1 MKLKEI
7 PSTFWTAFLQFI
19 GLHEPQS
26 WYEETEIA
34 RDVRGWYLT
43 ADPRKTRYQSEERAR
58 KIAVY
63 NCYRIKEGLPPES
76 DKPQSKKGTFS
87 K

>member
-19 GLHEPQS
+19 GIHEQQN

-34 RDVRGWYLT
+34 QDARGWYLT
-43 ADPRKTRYQSEERAR
+43 ADPRKTRYESEREAR
-58 KIAVY
+58 KVAVC
-63 NCYRIKEGLPPES
+63 NCYKIKEACRASRKAPIKE
-76 DKPQSKKGTFS
+76 SKK
-87 K
+87 

>member
-19 GLHEPQS
+19 GIHEAQS

-34 RDVRGWYLT
+34 RDGRGWYLT

-58 KIAVY
+58 KVAVC
-63 NCYRIKEGLPPES
+63 NCYKIKEGLPS
-76 DKPQSKKGTFS
+76 KPASPNQRK
-87 K
+87 